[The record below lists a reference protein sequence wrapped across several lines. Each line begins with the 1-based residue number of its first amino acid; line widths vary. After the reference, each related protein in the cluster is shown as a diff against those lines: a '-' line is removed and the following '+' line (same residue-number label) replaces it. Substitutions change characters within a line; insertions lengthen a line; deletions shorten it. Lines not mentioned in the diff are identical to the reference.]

1 MSQCLLFS
9 TGNQLKLLQFCSN
22 SILFKQIVCKILIF
36 KTPFMASCLLIT
48 VLSVR
53 EMSQRS
59 KNSLKIRG
67 NSYNAR
73 TFQKYNDKVERTI
86 LFRQIHA
93 GIIFLKKAAARTG
106 RRWIILVEGT
116 PKKWNLFQ
124 LRKSPECTR
133 PAW

>member
-9 TGNQLKLLQFCSN
+9 TGNRLKLLQFCSN

-86 LFRQIHA
+86 LFRQIHEVIPSPA
-93 GIIFLKKAAARTG
+93 FVQSRIAFSACGLSRQTKSVPFRT
-106 RRWIILVEGT
+106 I
-116 PKKWNLFQ
+116 PK
-124 LRKSPECTR
+124 
-133 PAW
+133 